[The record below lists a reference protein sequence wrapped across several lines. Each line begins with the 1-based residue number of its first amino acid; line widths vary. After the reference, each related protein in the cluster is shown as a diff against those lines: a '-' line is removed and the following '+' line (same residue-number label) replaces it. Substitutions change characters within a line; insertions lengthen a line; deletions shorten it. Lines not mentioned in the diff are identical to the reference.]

1 MEGDTVRDRAD
12 QEGVITE
19 RQGGKVLGLMSNEKG
34 WRGMTTISLN
44 VEIVLKLSQLTKL
57 TKIW

>member
-1 MEGDTVRDRAD
+1 MRDRAD

-44 VEIVLKLSQLTKL
+44 VEIVLKGYRYTQGKCLR
-57 TKIW
+57 IFH